1 MPDWN
6 RIKKDYIYSADA
18 SLRKLADKYG
28 VSMAQIRYRSD
39 KGGWVAEREAHKAEI
54 EAENAKR
61 LSAQIITDGTIDKD
75 CAAQVRTAALKSLE
89 CVQAMLDRVDEETSA
104 RDIRALTQ
112 AIKDIKEILM
122 IKGEADIREQ
132 EARIKALEKQ
142 SEPEHK
148 DTVLEIVGL
157 PEEFT
162 R

>member
-28 VSMAQIRYRSD
+28 VSFRQIRYQSD
-39 KGGWVAEREAHKAEI
+39 KGGWVAERAAHKDEI
-54 EAENAKR
+54 EAKNAKM
-61 LSAQIITDGTIDKD
+61 LSAHIVTDGTIDTD
-75 CAAQVRTAALKSLE
+75 CAAQVRTAALKSLA
-89 CVQAMLDRVDEETSA
+89 CIQTMLDRVDEETSA
-104 RDIRALTQ
+104 RDVKALTA

-142 SEPEHK
+142 TAAE
-148 DTVLEIVGL
+148 DD
-157 PEEFT
+157 EEESGVILIPAV
-162 R
+162 RSN

>member
-54 EAENAKR
+54 EAVNAKR
-61 LSAQIITDGTIDKD
+61 LSAQIITDGTIDTD

-89 CVQAMLDRVDEETSA
+89 CVQAMLDRADEETSA

-142 SEPEHK
+142 TSAE
-148 DTVLEIVGL
+148 DD
-157 PEEFT
+157 EEE
-162 R
+162 RGVILIPAVRSN